1 MAARTPIAIEW
12 SITGY
17 NVYKRKPH
25 TDVNMY
31 LMTEPDVYDRNSY
44 KVMMPAIHRIPSGLR
59 DLPTGD
65 GQTVGDIAG

>member
-44 KVMMPAIHRIPSGLR
+44 SHDARHPQNSIWITRFANW
-59 DLPTGD
+59 
-65 GQTVGDIAG
+65 